1 MCFFSTEEFNYFF
14 SCRSSKI
21 RLRLCL
27 LCRARS
33 LPLLRKK
40 HNYVTGVRRYMYCM
54 QCMYSLR
61 ADASQYDIIA
71 ISFPHSTSSPTSGG
85 TTGVE
90 TVHRTGAHGPRGPI
104 QAHTIRQSQYNT
116 PLLSAN
122 CLFINGPI
130 INNIFLKIMDTLF
143 RFYS

>member
-1 MCFFSTEEFNYFF
+1 MESEGSQTEESEDGDDMEEGDEIESDETDFDN
-14 SCRSSKI
+14 
-21 RLRLCL
+21 
-27 LCRARS
+27 
-33 LPLLRKK
+33 
-40 HNYVTGVRRYMYCM
+40 RRGKRCHEVLKLM
-54 QCMYSLR
+54 
-61 ADASQYDIIA
+61 D
-71 ISFPHSTSSPTSGG
+71 SGG
-85 TTGVE
+85 TTGVQ